1 MKLLITGG
9 AGFIGSHT
17 ALLLLQKGYDV
28 IIYDSF
34 VNSSYKVINAI
45 KSYLDSDRIDYKLKT
60 IKGDIRDKFSLDKIF
75 KDSIKE
81 GNAIQAVI
89 HFAGLKSV
97 SESVKNPLKYWDVN
111 VCGTKNLL
119 EIMKDNECY
128 SIVFSSSATI
138 NGLTN
143 SVPISEDQIVSLINP
158 YGKTKVAIVNILSE
172 LFKFNM
178 KLWKI
183 CSLRYFN
190 PFGAHPLGLT
200 GEDPIGI

>member
-1 MKLLITGG
+1 MRLLLTIGEVY
-9 AGFIGSHT
+9 IGSHT
-17 ALLLLQKGYDV
+17 ALLLLQRGYDV

-45 KSYLDSDRIDYKLKT
+45 KSYLDSDGVDYKLKT
-60 IKGDIRDKFSLDKIF
+60 IKGDVRDKSSLDKIF

-138 NGLTN
+138 YGLTN
-143 SVPISEDQIVSLINP
+143 SVPISED
-158 YGKTKVAIVNILSE
+158 
-172 LFKFNM
+172 
-178 KLWKI
+178 
-183 CSLRYFN
+183 
-190 PFGAHPLGLT
+190 
-200 GEDPIGI
+200 